1 MSPTDAWGVWCTV
14 SSIAF
19 VWPQVWRTVRHDTTH
34 GISAF
39 ATLHGMVGAALWF
52 AYGLQEGI
60 AAVWV
65 SNVSFIVAQSI
76 IGSVMLRQE
85 RMNRVLILRFAATLA
100 VLLSVGVPVS
110 AAVVGWIATV
120 VSASSMLPTVVHVA
134 REKNLHGISV
144 LSWAITIASS
154 GSWMAYGFMLDDSIM
169 VNINY
174 VTIPMM
180 CFVITRAVRWR
191 LANGVPVLRAAAAA

>member
-34 GISAF
+34 GISPF

-85 RMNRVLILRFAATLA
+85 RMNRVLILRFAATLG

-120 VSASSMLPTVVHVA
+120 VSASSMLPTVIHVA

-154 GSWMAYGFMLDDSIM
+154 ASWMAYGFMLDDSIM

-191 LANGVPVLRAAAAA
+191 LANGVPVLRAAAT

>member
-14 SSIAF
+14 LSIAF

-34 GISAF
+34 GISPF
-39 ATLHGMVGAALWF
+39 ATLHGMVGAALWLT
-52 AYGLQEGI
+52 YGLLEGI

-65 SNVSFIVAQSI
+65 SNVSFIIAQSI
-76 IGSVMLRQE
+76 IGYVMLRQE
-85 RMNRVLILRFAATLA
+85 RMDRVLILRFAATLA
-100 VLLSVGVPVS
+100 VLLSVGAPVS

-120 VSASSMLPTVVHVA
+120 VSASSMLPTVAHVA

-144 LSWAITIASS
+144 LSWAITITASV
-154 GSWMAYGFMLDDSIM
+154 SWMAYGFMLDDPMM
-169 VNINY
+169 VNVNY
-174 VTIPMM
+174 VTVPMM

-191 LANGVPVLRAAAAA
+191 LTNGVPVLRAAAA